1 MNNISINFSNQ
12 QEISNN
18 FKKLEKYHGFY
29 KKYSY
34 FLLPHSLILICP
46 LIQVLSLFF
55 NENRINFIIYGTLF
69 LIFSWFFANYLF
81 NKKITSAFSFFS
93 LKNYEKIEKDDV
105 LKFFAIYENN
115 KSSNKE
121 QCVNDTIFYYL
132 VQETIAEKE
141 LTPYFQ
147 KFLISNIDY
156 LDLDVFRTLKR
167 NFSVD
172 FFKDKTI
179 LSKLFYIQK
188 KEVYNQIVDLI
199 DNHQQY
205 DFGFKSLFD
214 NFDYFID
221 YYSKN
226 SFTLSY
232 FKNYIFKSSI
242 ENKKLFLDY
251 LNLFIKKNNNYYDY
265 LKDIKIKLEKENTVF
280 QLENF

>member
-1 MNNISINFSNQ
+1 MNNVSINFSNQ

-18 FKKLEKYHGFY
+18 FKKLEKYHCFY
-29 KKYSY
+29 KKYNY
-34 FLLPHSLILICP
+34 FLLPHCLILICP

-55 NENRINFIIYGTLF
+55 NENRITFIIYGTFF
-69 LIFSWFFANYLF
+69 LVFSWFFVNYLF

-115 KSSNKE
+115 KSSEN
-121 QCVNDTIFYYL
+121 QPLNDTIFYYL

-147 KFLISNIDY
+147 KFLISNIDC

-167 NFSVD
+167 NFRID

-205 DFGFKSLFD
+205 DFEFKSLFD

-251 LNLFIKKNNNYYDY
+251 LNLFIEKNNYYYDY

-280 QLENF
+280 ELESF